1 MAESAEEIYERALA
15 AADAEG
21 RLPMPDVG
29 DWEAFPFEGDLRV
42 RPLLPPLAVEAP
54 PLAVEAPRR
63 GEDPQECSTCTNGA
77 RDAIWSDHRWLL
89 LARQEGSGFPL
100 VVILCTREH
109 VDLGELNQE
118 LAGELG
124 ALIVRIDRAINRL
137 EGIGRV
143 HVCRWGDG
151 SFHFHIWFMARP
163 ARLPQVRTSLAA
175 IWDDILPPTP
185 AEVWR
190 ENYTIV
196 ARALAESGGTSH
208 V

>member
-21 RLPMPDVG
+21 RLPMPDVHE
-29 DWEAFPFEGDLRV
+29 WEAFPFDGDLRV
-42 RPLLPPLAVEAP
+42 RPLLPPLDA
-54 PLAVEAPRR
+54 EAPRH
-63 GEDPQECSTCTNGA
+63 GEDPRECRTCANAEGA
-77 RDAIWSDHRWLL
+77 AIWSDERWLL
-89 LARQEGSGFPL
+89 IPRPERSGFPL

-109 VDLGELNQE
+109 VDLGELSPE
-118 LAGELG
+118 LASELG
-124 ALIVRIDRAINRL
+124 TLIVRIERAIGRL

-163 ARLPQVRTSLAA
+163 ARLPQVTTSLAA

-185 AEVWR
+185 EDVWR
-190 ENYTIV
+190 ENYTLT

>member
-1 MAESAEEIYERALA
+1 MAESAEEIYRRALA

-21 RLPMPDVG
+21 RLPMPDVHE
-29 DWEAFPFEGDLRV
+29 WEAFPFEGDLRV
-42 RPLLPPLAVEAP
+42 RPLLPPLEAEP
-54 PLAVEAPRR
+54 PRH
-63 GEDPQECSTCTNGA
+63 GEDPQDCRTCASAENA
-77 RDAIWSDHRWLL
+77 AIWSDEHWLL
-89 LARQEGSGFPL
+89 IPRFERSGFPL

-109 VDLGELNQE
+109 VDIGDLSDE
-118 LAGELG
+118 LASELG
-124 ALIVRIDRAINRL
+124 TLIVRIERAISRL

-163 ARLPQVRTSLAA
+163 ARLPQVTTSLAA

-185 AEVWR
+185 EPIWR
-190 ENYTIV
+190 ENYTLT

>member
-1 MAESAEEIYERALA
+1 MAENAEQIYRRALE

-21 RLPMPDVG
+21 RLPMPPVHE
-29 DWEAFPFEGDLRV
+29 WESFPFEGDLRV
-42 RPLLPPLAVEAP
+42 RPLLPPLEAEP
-54 PLAVEAPRR
+54 PRN
-63 GEDPQECSTCTNGA
+63 GEDSETCWACTNVESG
-77 RDAIWSDHRWLL
+77 AIWSDERWLL
-89 LARQEGSGFPL
+89 APRPERSGFPL
-100 VVILCTREH
+100 VAILSTREH
-109 VDLGELNQE
+109 VDLGELSPE

-124 ALIVRIDRAINRL
+124 TLIVRIERAINEL
-137 EGIGRV
+137 DGIGRV

-185 AEVWR
+185 EDVWR
-190 ENYTIV
+190 ENATTV

>member
-15 AADAEG
+15 TADAEG

-29 DWEAFPFEGDLRV
+29 AWEAFPFDGDLRV
-42 RPLLPPLAVEAP
+42 RPLLPPLAA
-54 PLAVEAPRR
+54 EAPRR
-63 GEDPQECSTCTNGA
+63 GEDPQACRTCANGE
-77 RDAIWSDHRWLL
+77 RDAIWSDERWLL

-109 VDLGELNQE
+109 VDLGELTPK
-118 LAGELG
+118 LAAELG
-124 ALIVRIDRAINRL
+124 TLIVRIERAINRL

-163 ARLPQVRTSLAA
+163 ARLPQVTTSLAA

-185 AEVWR
+185 EDVWR
-190 ENYTIV
+190 ENYTIT